1 MSQNELTPRQK
12 RFAAELVAAKSL
24 RDACEQAGVSEATA
38 KRWLKQS
45 AMRALVREL
54 SHQMLEELT
63 RRLRQLGGQAAETLE
78 QAMRSGDASW
88 SARIRAADSVLGHL
102 LKVSELL
109 ELEERV
115 SWLEEALKGRSGRHE
130 P

>member
-1 MSQNELTPRQK
+1 MSRDELTPRQK

-24 RDACEQAGVSEATA
+24 RDACERAAVSEATA
-38 KRWLKQS
+38 KRWLRQP
-45 AMRALVREL
+45 AMQALVREL
-54 SHQMLEELT
+54 SHQVLEELT

-78 QAMRSGDASW
+78 QAMQAGDASW
-88 SARIRAADSVLGHL
+88 PARIRAADSLLGHL

-115 SWLEEALKGRSGRHE
+115 RRLEEVVKERGL
-130 P
+130 

>member
-1 MSQNELTPRQK
+1 MSRDELTPRQK
-12 RFAAELVAAKSL
+12 RFAAELVAARSL
-24 RDACEQAGVSEATA
+24 RDACERAGVSEATA
-38 KRWLKQS
+38 KRWLRQP
-45 AMRALVREL
+45 ALQALVREL
-54 SHQMLEELT
+54 SHEMLEELT

-78 QAMRSGDASW
+78 QAMQAGDASW
-88 SARIRAADSVLGHL
+88 SARIRAADSLLGHL

-115 SWLEEALKGRSGRHE
+115 RRLEEVVKERV